1 MIYSVFLSW
10 DYDWQNVSSTFFDI
24 YHCKTCFGSF
34 WSLAQSVHSHRC
46 TWGLQALLSSVCL
59 EINRSHEWV
68 DTALQACW
76 LWHFPYQLSS
86 TEAMAKF
93 TLTLKGQGSTPQC
106 TFKCSTCLPLYL
118 QNSMWE
124 GISFVFL
131 KEMCKI
137 CILITYGHEQLFCW
151 ITFLPLLYWNKP
163 IHKNPS
169 HIHLCYPPVACE
181 KIRASF
187 NLYSICINL
196 LLYLN
201 ASLLLP
207 APPY

>member
-1 MIYSVFLSW
+1 MYLRIAGSAQLSVSGNKRKSWVSEYSTSSMLAMAFSLS
-10 DYDWQNVSSTFFDI
+10 
-24 YHCKTCFGSF
+24 
-34 WSLAQSVHSHRC
+34 
-46 TWGLQALLSSVCL
+46 
-59 EINRSHEWV
+59 
-68 DTALQACW
+68 ALQYWSHGKIHIAIKRTRV
-76 LWHFPYQLSS
+76 Y
-86 TEAMAKF
+86 T
-93 TLTLKGQGSTPQC
+93 QC

-124 GISFVFL
+124 GTSFVFL